1 MKTILGRMKKTLRM
15 SQIYSQITSSKKA
28 YDCWI
33 SCNVC
38 VHACFFVALNNQLIC
53 FALYSMV
60 LLIFSTTS
68 IFAHVWDIG
77 CRLYPPDNSCFISAV
92 SCIVLSKSCDPLG
105 QVLAAQGPAHSFWRW
120 PELLLSASVVLA
132 LFWVS
137 RHSVLVL
144 LCVECSKLILLE
156 QDCLEG
162 GAM

>member
-1 MKTILGRMKKTLRM
+1 MTVGFHVMFEYMLAFFFLLRISLYVLHCILWCCLLL
-15 SQIYSQITSSKKA
+15 A
-28 YDCWI
+28 PLPFLHYD
-33 SCNVC
+33 
-38 VHACFFVALNNQLIC
+38 
-53 FALYSMV
+53 
-60 LLIFSTTS
+60 
-68 IFAHVWDIG
+68 WDIG
-77 CRLYPPDNSCFISAV
+77 RRLYPPDNSCVISAV

-105 QVLAAQGPAHSFWRW
+105 QVLAAQGPAHSFRRW

-144 LCVECSKLILLE
+144 LCVDCSKLILLE